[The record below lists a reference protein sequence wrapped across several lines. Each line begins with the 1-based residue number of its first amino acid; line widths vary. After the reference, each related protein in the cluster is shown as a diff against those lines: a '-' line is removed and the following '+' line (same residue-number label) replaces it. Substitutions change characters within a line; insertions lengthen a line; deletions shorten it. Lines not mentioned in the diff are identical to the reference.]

1 MEARLPTQ
9 RITNRTQHF
18 WVSIKPESQHF
29 LPCHRRFALVTSGS
43 PKMTVPR
50 DPLFSPTLP
59 PRQEA
64 VLIALAAHLAS
75 HGRSPTHREVAEK
88 LGLHTGDVTPYLL
101 PLVKKGFLAT
111 IGTERVGA
119 RRRWHLPT
127 PLAEKYLK
135 KREIDLLPQLQLGL
149 GPVEVTPQT
158 DAEKL
163 MPFPEPAE
171 QMALV
176 LESSAC
182 SA

>member
-1 MEARLPTQ
+1 
-9 RITNRTQHF
+9 
-18 WVSIKPESQHF
+18 
-29 LPCHRRFALVTSGS
+29 
-43 PKMTVPR
+43 MTVPR
-50 DPLFSPTLP
+50 NHLLSPTLP

-64 VLIALAAHLAS
+64 VLVALAAHLAS
-75 HGRSPTHREVAEK
+75 HGRSPTHRQVAKK
-88 LGLHTGDVTPYLL
+88 LGLLTADLSPYLL

-111 IGTERVGA
+111 AGTERVGA

-163 MPFPEPAE
+163 TPFPEPAE

-176 LESSAC
+176 LESAAC